1 MTEHFLILLV
11 LGVVGG
17 SVLLMACVI
26 MGAAR
31 ELRRTLRRIYAML
44 PGCESTVQ
52 EARETLTEARQLL
65 ARTNEATRHVESVIH
80 KTCDAAGGFV
90 DQVARWRD
98 LAHTWWGARSG
109 NGTKTRVHREH
120 SS

>member
-1 MTEHFLILLV
+1 MTERLLILLI
-11 LGVVGG
+11 LGIVGG
-17 SVLLMACVI
+17 SLCMMAFVVI
-26 MGAAR
+26 SAAR
-31 ELRRTLRRIYAML
+31 ELRRTLRRIQTML

-52 EARETLTEARQLL
+52 EARGTLTEARQLL

-109 NGTKTRVHREH
+109 NGTKTRLHREH
-120 SS
+120 Q